1 MLCPKLESRSIPIAD
16 TIVRENS
23 DTAKPPK
30 TIDFSLQSS
39 LMHAAPTSSVYD
51 VLRGGSA
58 GFTHADVSKHQLAK
72 SIYRTTAIVAGIN
85 SFRSNPALKCL

>member
-16 TIVRENS
+16 TIVRKIS
-23 DTAKPPK
+23 DAAKPPK
-30 TIDFSLQSS
+30 TIDCRVQSS
-39 LMHAAPTSSVYD
+39 FMHATPTRCVYD

-72 SIYRTTAIVAGIN
+72 SI
-85 SFRSNPALKCL
+85 